1 MADLKPLFP
10 FAGGKTQYI
19 KHFSR
24 YFQPCETYVEPFIG
38 GGAVFCYIVNHERA
52 KKFIINDENSEL
64 MRLYADIKS
73 NPRFIAEEAT
83 DVAKRYR
90 DNPDGELEYAYL
102 AELAAYKKIQTSGR
116 LLFLLNTAF
125 GGMWKKDKNGLFDSP
140 SGHLNSIRRPGRA
153 IIPIEQIYLWH
164 EALKRTEI
172 FSGDY
177 SSIAIP
183 DNSIVYCD
191 PPYRQISFSYDSR
204 LDDDGQRKL
213 FLWCS
218 DISKRTDICVIQTNL
233 YSPFF
238 VDMVNNISSCAFSS
252 YPASYSNGF
261 GAITTKEIVMVWN
274 SRFKEQSPTELS
286 DPGYLRRYFRLKR

>member
-19 KHFSR
+19 KYFSQ
-24 YFQPCETYVEPFIG
+24 YLQPCESYVEPFIG
-38 GGAVFCYIVNHERA
+38 GGAVFCYVVNHERA
-52 KKFIINDENSEL
+52 TKFIINDENREL

-73 NPRFIAEEAT
+73 NPKYIAEEAA

-102 AELAAYKKIQTSGR
+102 AELAAYKKTQTSGR

-140 SGHLNSIRRPGRA
+140 SGHINSIRRPGRA
-153 IIPIEQIYLWH
+153 IIPVEQIYLWH

-172 FSGDY
+172 FTGDY
-177 SSIAIP
+177 SNVAISN
-183 DNSIVYCD
+183 NSTVYCD
-191 PPYRQISFSYDSR
+191 PPYREISFSYDSR
-204 LDDDGQRKL
+204 LDDEGQKKL
-213 FLWCS
+213 FSWCC
-218 DISKRTDICVIQTNL
+218 DISKQTDVSAIQTNL

-238 VDMVNNISSCAFSS
+238 VDMINEVNNGIFSS
-252 YPASYSNGF
+252 YRASYSNGF
-261 GAITTKEIVMVWN
+261 GAITTKEIIMVWN
-274 SRFKEQSPTELS
+274 SRFKDHAPTELN
-286 DPGYLRRYFRLKR
+286 DPNYLRRYFRSKR